1 MAKLV
6 INADIT
12 DTETKVWYNWDGLEA
27 ITSDDVVN
35 FINNLADGEKIDM
48 RLHCNGGSVTEGMRI
63 YDALRT
69 SGKEITATV
78 EGMCASMATVI
89 LLAAPKEK
97 RFAYKNASLC
107 IHNPEVCRLGLGCPD
122 RLTADEVE
130 ALSEKLRIQAES
142 LREVQNK
149 IVNIYVERTGSK
161 AEDLQELMDKDIIVD
176 MNKAKE
182 LGFISSFIEEN
193 TASISNHKQHITMK
207 KETTEVNTSLFNRIL
222 SKLGFKSIEDVKFD
236 DMVLTATDGTE
247 ITIEKESGT
256 PAVGDHASPDGEKTL
271 MDGTKI
277 VITDGVITA
286 VTEPAKAFLN
296 PKTKEPLDA
305 SEVQSMLDSLNDGM
319 TELSTNLGEMTAS
332 RDALQTQVDS
342 LQARISELEPQAITE
357 EQRSIL
363 SLVDELGG
371 IDAIQALRD
380 AHSAGAPRIDGS
392 LHNHGETEA
401 KLGQSF
407 LASIKNQRFIK

>member
-1 MAKLV
+1 
-6 INADIT
+6 
-12 DTETKVWYNWDGLEA
+12 
-27 ITSDDVVN
+27 
-35 FINNLADGEKIDM
+35 
-48 RLHCNGGSVTEGMRI
+48 
-63 YDALRT
+63 
-69 SGKEITATV
+69 
-78 EGMCASMATVI
+78 
-89 LLAAPKEK
+89 
-97 RFAYKNASLC
+97 
-107 IHNPEVCRLGLGCPD
+107 
-122 RLTADEVE
+122 
-130 ALSEKLRIQAES
+130 
-142 LREVQNK
+142 
-149 IVNIYVERTGSK
+149 
-161 AEDLQELMDKDIIVD
+161 
-176 MNKAKE
+176 
-182 LGFISSFIEEN
+182 
-193 TASISNHKQHITMK
+193 
-207 KETTEVNTSLFNRIL
+207 
-222 SKLGFKSIEDVKFD
+222 
-236 DMVLTATDGTE
+236 
-247 ITIEKESGT
+247 
-256 PAVGDHASPDGEKTL
+256 

-305 SEVQSMLDSLNDGM
+305 SEVQSMLDSLNDGI

-363 SLVDELGG
+363 SRVDELGG

-392 LHNHGETEA
+392 LPNHGETEA